1 MFWYQMLSQGPE
13 VNKREVLHSFL
24 KSLRAMK
31 DIADIYFLKL
41 LLFLYIFFF
50 FGGGGVGCQEIT
62 H

>member
-1 MFWYQMLSQGPE
+1 MLSQGPE

-41 LLFLYIFFF
+41 LLFLYFFF
-50 FGGGGVGCQEIT
+50 FWGGGVGCQEIT